1 MNQVKKVISPR
12 EAGRILGR
20 GTATIEQGLR
30 DRTFPVG
37 TCFKTKAGRFVYII
51 PEDAFNRF
59 LRGEIA
65 GRTNSSFRN

>member
-30 DRTFPVG
+30 DGTFPVG
-37 TCFKTKAGRFVYII
+37 TCFKTKSNRFVYII
-51 PEDAFNRF
+51 PEDAFKRF

-65 GRTNSSFRN
+65 GRAHVSITS

>member
-30 DRTFPVG
+30 DGTFPVG
-37 TCFKTKAGRFVYII
+37 TCFKTKSNRFVYII

-65 GRTNSSFRN
+65 GRTNSSLAN

>member
-30 DRTFPVG
+30 DGTFPVG
-37 TCFKTKAGRFVYII
+37 TCFKTKSNRFVYII

-65 GRTNSSFRN
+65 GRANTSVGT